1 MTTPDLFAPV
11 TASSD
16 YARMLALREQL
27 HHHAH
32 QYYVLDAPQVPD
44 AEYDRLFQEL
54 QALEAAHPDWLTP
67 DSPTQRVGGK
77 PLEQFASVR
86 HAVPMLSI
94 RTETDTGSSG
104 AQAFDAR
111 IRRELELTDDAPAVQ
126 YVAEPK
132 FDGLAINLR
141 YEHGVLI
148 QATTRGDGES
158 GEDVTQNIRTIG
170 QIPLRI
176 SGQVPDVLEVRGEVY
191 MRRDDFEA
199 LNEGQRQRIAAGEK
213 GEKTLVNPRNAA
225 AGAVRQLDPAIAARR
240 LLSFFAYGIGEVS
253 STGQGGVRFTT
264 HRELLQALELWGFP
278 VSDLVDIRQGASELI
293 SYHQRI
299 GNTRDQLPFDIDGVV
314 YKVNSLA
321 LQQRLGFVSR
331 EPRWAIAHKYPAQE
345 QITTVLGIDVQVG
358 RTGKL
363 TPVAKLAPVFVG
375 GVTVTNATLH
385 NEDEARRKDVR
396 VGDTVIVRRAGD
408 VIPEVVGVVLPTG
421 VHPNQ
426 ERGPIFTMPHTCP
439 VCGSA
444 AVREEGEAD
453 YRCTGGLFCSAQRKQ
468 AILHFAQRRAVEV
481 EGLGDKLV
489 EQLVDTGTIHT
500 LPDLYRLGL
509 TALANL
515 DRMADKSAQNMVAA
529 LEKSKHTTLPRF
541 LFGLGI
547 RHVGESTAKELAR
560 HFGTLDAIMNAS
572 ADTLLQVNDVGPVV
586 ALSIRTFFDQPH
598 NVEVVEQLRACGIT
612 WPEGEP
618 ASTGPKPLAGK
629 TFVITGTLPTLG
641 RDAAKNLIEAAGG
654 KVSGSVSKKTNYL
667 LAGSEAGSKLDKA
680 QDLGVAVIDETA
692 LWELINDRT

>member
-1 MTTPDLFAPV
+1 
-11 TASSD
+11 
-16 YARMLALREQL
+16 
-27 HHHAH
+27 
-32 QYYVLDAPQVPD
+32 
-44 AEYDRLFQEL
+44 
-54 QALEAAHPDWLTP
+54 
-67 DSPTQRVGGK
+67 
-77 PLEQFASVR
+77 
-86 HAVPMLSI
+86 
-94 RTETDTGSSG
+94 
-104 AQAFDAR
+104 
-111 IRRELELTDDAPAVQ
+111 
-126 YVAEPK
+126 
-132 FDGLAINLR
+132 
-141 YEHGVLI
+141 
-148 QATTRGDGES
+148 
-158 GEDVTQNIRTIG
+158 
-170 QIPLRI
+170 
-176 SGQVPDVLEVRGEVY
+176 
-191 MRRDDFEA
+191 
-199 LNEGQRQRIAAGEK
+199 
-213 GEKTLVNPRNAA
+213 
-225 AGAVRQLDPAIAARR
+225 
-240 LLSFFAYGIGEVS
+240 
-253 STGQGGVRFTT
+253 
-264 HRELLQALELWGFP
+264 
-278 VSDLVDIRQGASELI
+278 
-293 SYHQRI
+293 
-299 GNTRDQLPFDIDGVV
+299 
-314 YKVNSLA
+314 
-321 LQQRLGFVSR
+321 
-331 EPRWAIAHKYPAQE
+331 
-345 QITTVLGIDVQVG
+345 
-358 RTGKL
+358 
-363 TPVAKLAPVFVG
+363 
-375 GVTVTNATLH
+375 
-385 NEDEARRKDVR
+385 

-509 TALANL
+509 TALASL

-586 ALSIRTFFDQPH
+586 AQSIRTFFDQPH

-680 QDLGVAVIDETA
+680 QDLGVAVIDEAA